1 MPIATLLE
9 QAQHALLLSLAVVL
23 PVLGVAAL
31 VGLVVAAFQAASQI
45 QDPTIAHLP
54 RLLAV
59 VVALFLVGPWMGSQ
73 IGAFAER
80 MLLMAS
86 SR

>member
-1 MPIATLLE
+1 MPAADLT
-9 QAQHALLLSLAVVL
+9 QHAQEALVLMAAVSL
-23 PVLGVAAL
+23 PVLAVAAI
-31 VGLVVAAFQAASQI
+31 VGMIVAAFQAASQI

-59 VVALFLVGPWMGSQ
+59 IAALVVLGPWMARQ

-80 MLLMAS
+80 MFAFAAG
-86 SR
+86 